1 MVNRIFDKKNVI
13 LLKVNEDDLN
23 TFLVDMDIDDEG
35 NPKYCLDDFTKAIC
49 NTIPEYVF
57 AQYEDPNIPQ
67 NDIVEKLREAAHCI
81 YKIKD
86 FQLMKQWC
94 VDKDINAYNEL
105 KRSSTAKRGEFG
117 ELLLHLILREF
128 KHTIPL
134 ISKVYFKDSASVPAH
149 GFDAVHVS
157 TNEKILWLGES
168 KLYDDS
174 KEGIKALVKDLNE
187 HINTDYLNDQFVIIK
202 KNLDN
207 NSIPGREEWIDTITN
222 CTKLSDK
229 LNIINIP
236 MLCTY
241 THDIYKKFSDMNDP
255 NAIAYHELNVREL
268 KEYFDKQNKMP
279 LKDRVNIILMLFPVM
294 AVFCSLFIGTEYSE
308 GTIRNKIIIGQKRGT
323 VYLSNFI
330 TCSLV
335 SVVMCMAFFIPYLC
349 IGIPLLGFFEMDIKI
364 VLLFAVTVL
373 MTAIVFSSIFTLISM
388 LNNNKAVTA
397 VICILTAF
405 LFLIIGAQLHKMLSE
420 PETNMALVMTDNGQE
435 YQELPNP
442 KFLDGG
448 GRKTVQ
454 FFYDF
459 LPGGQVVQCTSLE
472 TENLSLLPVYSLVIV
487 VLTTSAGMFFFKKKE
502 LK

>member
-1 MVNRIFDKKNVI
+1 MSKLLSANFIRLKKDKFFWSGLVFMLAAGIFFPVMRYMDMRQTQTINRIDNGF
-13 LLKVNEDDLN
+13 
-23 TFLVDMDIDDEG
+23 
-35 NPKYCLDDFTKAIC
+35 
-49 NTIPEYVF
+49 
-57 AQYEDPNIPQ
+57 
-67 NDIVEKLREAAHCI
+67 
-81 YKIKD
+81 
-86 FQLMKQWC
+86 
-94 VDKDINAYNEL
+94 
-105 KRSSTAKRGEFG
+105 FG
-117 ELLLHLILREF
+117 CALFI
-128 KHTIPL
+128 
-134 ISKVYFKDSASVPAH
+134 
-149 GFDAVHVS
+149 
-157 TNEKILWLGES
+157 
-168 KLYDDS
+168 
-174 KEGIKALVKDLNE
+174 GI
-187 HINTDYLNDQFVIIK
+187 
-202 KNLDN
+202 
-207 NSIPGREEWIDTITN
+207 
-222 CTKLSDK
+222 
-229 LNIINIP
+229 
-236 MLCTY
+236 
-241 THDIYKKFSDMNDP
+241 
-255 NAIAYHELNVREL
+255 
-268 KEYFDKQNKMP
+268 
-279 LKDRVNIILMLFPVM
+279 VM

-349 IGIPLLGFFEMDIKI
+349 MFMSFMRLRKTQPDVPRSFKIPGKVLLGFFEMDIKI

>member
-1 MVNRIFDKKNVI
+1 MRYMDMRQTQTINRIDNGF
-13 LLKVNEDDLN
+13 
-23 TFLVDMDIDDEG
+23 
-35 NPKYCLDDFTKAIC
+35 
-49 NTIPEYVF
+49 
-57 AQYEDPNIPQ
+57 
-67 NDIVEKLREAAHCI
+67 
-81 YKIKD
+81 
-86 FQLMKQWC
+86 
-94 VDKDINAYNEL
+94 
-105 KRSSTAKRGEFG
+105 FG
-117 ELLLHLILREF
+117 CALFI
-128 KHTIPL
+128 
-134 ISKVYFKDSASVPAH
+134 
-149 GFDAVHVS
+149 
-157 TNEKILWLGES
+157 
-168 KLYDDS
+168 
-174 KEGIKALVKDLNE
+174 GI
-187 HINTDYLNDQFVIIK
+187 
-202 KNLDN
+202 
-207 NSIPGREEWIDTITN
+207 
-222 CTKLSDK
+222 
-229 LNIINIP
+229 
-236 MLCTY
+236 
-241 THDIYKKFSDMNDP
+241 
-255 NAIAYHELNVREL
+255 
-268 KEYFDKQNKMP
+268 
-279 LKDRVNIILMLFPVM
+279 VM